1 MRRLPLIVLCL
12 TLALVGCTTT
22 KDMASSLPPGDMTR
36 GAALFTQAISGT
48 PPCATC
54 HTLDGVTLVGPS
66 LQGYAARAGTRISG
80 VSARD
85 YTYESIVHPPSYL
98 VSGFGNLM
106 YNQYAQRLS
115 AQQVAD
121 LIAYLLTL

>member
-1 MRRLPLIVLCL
+1 MRQLLTIVTCL
-12 TLALVGCTTT
+12 TLTVVGCSTPADT
-22 KDMASSLPPGDMTR
+22 ASSLPPGDAAR
-36 GAALFTQAISGT
+36 GSALFTQSINGT

-66 LQGYAARAGTRISG
+66 LQGFAARAGTRING

-85 YTYESIVHPPSYL
+85 YTYESVVHPASYL

-115 AQQVAD
+115 AQQIAD
-121 LIAYLLTL
+121 LVAYLLTL